1 MSTGTFLSKNFK
13 VLEKPKAQANTNLN
27 HSVILEH
34 RNKNETLLFESQAVA
49 VLCKF
54 LHFLFFVRKKTKK
67 IPLFYVITLHFLA

>member
-49 VLCKF
+49 FLCKF
-54 LHFLFFVRKKTKK
+54 LQFLFREEKNKEKFHC
-67 IPLFYVITLHFLA
+67 FM